1 MARIKTSS
9 FFIATNVENILSTGT
24 NTTLDISQFVDAPAG
39 QAILVEQV
47 AFNWYNADTYLPL
60 VSGSATDYQW
70 TGQLKDSTGLL
81 LIDPTSEDLISQ
93 SHYVSDG
100 NGGVYSEDDMMPDV
114 MGYAAG
120 EGRLVISSNL
130 QLTCKGSATLANA
143 SCSVRIKCR
152 VVTLDQKDWI
162 ALALQSVAE

>member
-9 FFIATNVENILSTGT
+9 FYIATKVEDILNVGT
-24 NTTLDISQFVDAPAG
+24 SQTLDISQFVDAPAG
-39 QAILVEQV
+39 QAILIEQV
-47 AFNWYNADTYLPL
+47 SFNWYNELTLLPL
-60 VSGSATDYQW
+60 IASSDHQFTA
-70 TGQLKDSTGLL
+70 QLKDSTSGL
-81 LIDPTSEDLISQ
+81 LIDPISEDLVSQ
-93 SHYVSDG
+93 SHYVIDG
-100 NGGVYSEDDMMPDV
+100 AAGVYSEDDMMPDV

-130 QLTCKGSATLANA
+130 QLTCMGSATLANA
-143 SCSVRIKCR
+143 SCSVRIKAR